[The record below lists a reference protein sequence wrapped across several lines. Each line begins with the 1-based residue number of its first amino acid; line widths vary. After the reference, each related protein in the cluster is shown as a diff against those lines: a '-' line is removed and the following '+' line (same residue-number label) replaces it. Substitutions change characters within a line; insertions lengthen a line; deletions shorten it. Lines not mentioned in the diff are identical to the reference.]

1 MNILRG
7 IYKSGKAGKVTGT
20 AALILAAALISVSCA
35 KNELKGTEGG
45 SDAPKE
51 ISFNIIP
58 VKTGTK
64 AATFSTFPTSEPF
77 GTIAWYLPSGKSWRN
92 NSAEA
97 EDYIP
102 SEKITFNENIWK
114 AWESEEIYWWPKGGS
129 LTFFSWAPYSLK
141 DDSRF
146 SLSRAEG
153 GIVIKD
159 WRVEATPGYGGATSF
174 GTASTDGA
182 TDILTARSLDLTGNT
197 QNSWATSD
205 GASFTGNGAKIQFT
219 HALCKLRFVISL
231 DYAPED
237 PDQKWY
243 VEKAELKDIYTCGTF
258 KGTAWTEY
266 DSSSIASYSLNF
278 VSEANP
284 DGMQITEEEEKTLFP
299 RTMMIPQPL
308 TSSTSGSVTRAPRIE
323 VDLWNGGYDRDHNKD
338 IMHLTGLLYSNTTEI
353 IRWKEGTDITY
364 HIFVSTGKENYIEFD
379 ASAESW
385 ESLGGQDIE
394 LQ

>member
-1 MNILRG
+1 MNILKS
-7 IYKSGKAGKVTGT
+7 IHKSGATRLAGA
-20 AALILAAALISVSCA
+20 AALVLAAALSMSCT
-35 KNELKGTEGG
+35 KNEVQGTG

-64 AATFSTFPTSEPF
+64 AATFSTFPSDEPF
-77 GTIAWYLPSGKSWRN
+77 GTVAWFLPSGKSWRN
-92 NSAEA
+92 NSSEA
-97 EDYIP
+97 EDYVP
-102 SEKITFNENIWK
+102 SEKITCQSSVWK
-114 AWESEEIYWWPKGGS
+114 AWESGKIYWWPKGGS

-146 SLSRAEG
+146 CLDKTDG
-153 GIVIKD
+153 GIIIRD
-159 WRVEATPGYGGATSF
+159 WKLEATPGYGGSASF
-174 GTASTDGA
+174 GAASTDGA
-182 TDILTARSLDLTGNT
+182 VDILTARSLDLTGNT
-197 QNSWATSD
+197 QNTWQSSD
-205 GASFTGNGAKIQFT
+205 GSAFTGNGAKIQFT
-219 HALCKLRFVISL
+219 HALCKVRFVIAL

-237 PDQKWY
+237 PNQKWY

-266 DSSSIASYSLNF
+266 DSRSAADYSMSF
-278 VSEANP
+278 VDTENP
-284 DGMQITEEEEKTLFP
+284 DGMEVTAEEQKTLFP

-308 TSSTSGSVTRAPRIE
+308 TASTSGTTTRTPRIE

-338 IMHLTGLLYSNTTEI
+338 VLHLTGLLYSNTTEV
-353 IRWKEGTDITY
+353 IRWREGTDITY

-379 ASAESW
+379 ASTETW
-385 ESLGGQDIE
+385 DSLGGQDIE